1 MIARIA
7 AQQQLRISA
16 DDPGFVQVC
25 LDVLASKLKPDKDGL
40 PDPRQRALLIQL
52 IDHFC
57 APGHGPAPRAA
68 GLVGA
73 TASAPPLTV
82 PPVAERAKQGAAA

>member
-7 AQQQLRISA
+7 AAQQMRVSA
-16 DDPGFVQVC
+16 DDPRFVQIC

-40 PDPRQRALLIQL
+40 PDPRQRQLLIQL

-57 APGHGPAPRAA
+57 VRPCP
-68 GLVGA
+68 VG
-73 TASAPPLTV
+73 
-82 PPVAERAKQGAAA
+82 RIQRGAAA